1 MIPLHNA
8 KCYWK
13 NIYTH
18 TSSGIPCLEVHKWIL
33 HTFPAFPDLHRNP
46 PPNIWLKAWHFSP
59 LHCLARNVLMFSRRD
74 SAAYSSP
81 LLSFFF
87 FFFCPPKGKFHLS
100 QDKAGEARR
109 KHPTWGRPR
118 LPTSYCCSRTEPW
131 GSPTRSV
138 WFNTIIH
145 KPGKSHRY
153 QIYRNW
159 WITSS
164 KKEGMTGPTRLWQTL
179 FCYSGEQWTYKQR
192 SHANV
197 RKCFSLHVSLKE
209 FYN

>member
-87 FFFCPPKGKFHLS
+87 FFSVLQKGNFTWVRIKLERLGGNTRPEDGLVCPRLTAALGLNP
-100 QDKAGEARR
+100 EAR
-109 KHPTWGRPR
+109 PLAQFGSIQ
-118 LPTSYCCSRTEPW
+118 SYTNQARVTGIKFTE
-131 GSPTRSV
+131 TD
-138 WFNTIIH
+138 
-145 KPGKSHRY
+145 
-153 QIYRNW
+153 
-159 WITSS
+159 
-164 KKEGMTGPTRLWQTL
+164 E
-179 FCYSGEQWTYKQR
+179 
-192 SHANV
+192 
-197 RKCFSLHVSLKE
+197 
-209 FYN
+209 

>member
-1 MIPLHNA
+1 MPSVIDKIYIHTLLQAFHV
-8 KCYWK
+8 WK
-13 NIYTH
+13 FTNE
-18 TSSGIPCLEVHKWIL
+18 SSTLSQPSLTCIETPPKHLTQSVAL
-33 HTFPAFPDLHRNP
+33 FP
-46 PPNIWLKAWHFSP
+46 PPLSGSQCANVFQ
-59 LHCLARNVLMFSRRD
+59 ARFSRLFI
-74 SAAYSSP
+74 SSSF
-81 LLSFFF
+81 LLF

-197 RKCFSLHVSLKE
+197 CKCFSLHVSLKE